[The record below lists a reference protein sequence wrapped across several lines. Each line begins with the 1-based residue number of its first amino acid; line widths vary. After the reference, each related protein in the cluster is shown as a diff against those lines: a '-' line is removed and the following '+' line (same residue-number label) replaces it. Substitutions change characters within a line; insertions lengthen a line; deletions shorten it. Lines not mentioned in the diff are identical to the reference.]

1 MLPEYASYLF
11 YYVPREIFSRASIHT
26 DITQGLRFTCC
37 TLGPREPWHDIHC
50 RMEGPAAWDILS
62 NFEQRWQKQGKDV
75 SVLLNM
81 AQVPGLA
88 YGATAER
95 DDGVPAVMVTPPG
108 SPEEW
113 RVQVKPWRPA
123 ALSLSSHLCVLAT
136 WVAGGV
142 QGALL

>member
-1 MLPEYASYLF
+1 
-11 YYVPREIFSRASIHT
+11 
-26 DITQGLRFTCC
+26 
-37 TLGPREPWHDIHC
+37 
-50 RMEGPAAWDILS
+50 MEGPAAWDILS

-95 DDGVPAVMVTPPG
+95 DDGIPAVMVTPPG

-113 RVQVKPWRPA
+113 RVQVKSYS
-123 ALSLSSHLCVLAT
+123 LSLSAQLSVLTMWA
-136 WVAGGV
+136 VGEIL
-142 QGALL
+142 QDALL